1 MKTRPAPLRFRNP
14 SAAFVLACALGVAL
28 PGCGGVA
35 DADRLY
41 EQKQYAQAIDAYQAV
56 YEEHRRD
63 ARVNY
68 RVGRSFYAMARY
80 DKAEKFL
87 RRAVEAGAKE
97 PDVFWRLAECQDRQK
112 MYADAAKTFQR
123 ILDTDPRNAAALNN
137 LAVMQLQLDEYETAQ
152 GNLEKALSIAPEDP
166 EALFNLGL
174 VYERH
179 HRDDEKAADYFAR
192 FRARAPDAAQ
202 AGEVRDWLRRY
213 ETERSTKRAASR
225 PRPADPVAISPV
237 DAPDVS
243 EAIDPPPARR
253 AAVFDTTA
261 PAPPPPPRRESPIF
275 GTGRPAVSPDDPLS
289 PELFKSLVDAEDYA
303 TVLRRFKAEVGK
315 TDPDYGRYAFYA
327 GLAELEQKNPPGAV
341 ALLTDAAKR
350 HPDEPEFLLQ
360 LGWAHHSAGDGEAA
374 RKLWEDGRSRFP
386 EHRDDFQRALE
397 ALP

>member
-1 MKTRPAPLRFRNP
+1 MNTRPPRRASPRSLPF
-14 SAAFVLACALGVAL
+14 AAALLALA
-28 PGCGGVA
+28 GCGGVA

-56 YEEHRRD
+56 YDEHRRD
-63 ARVNY
+63 PQVNY

-97 PDVFWRLAECQDRQK
+97 RDVFWRLAECQDRQK
-112 MYADAAKTFQR
+112 MYFDASKTFQR
-123 ILDTDPRNAAALNN
+123 ILETDPRSTAALNN
-137 LAVMQLQLDEYETAQ
+137 LAVMQIQLDDYATAQ
-152 GNLEKALSIAPEDP
+152 GNLEKALSISPEDA

-179 HRDDEKAADYFAR
+179 HRDPEKAADYFAR

-213 ETERSTKRAASR
+213 ETERTAKRAASR
-225 PRPADPVAISPV
+225 PRPPDPVAVSPV
-237 DAPDVS
+237 DAP
-243 EAIDPPPARR
+243 EPPETGDPLDAVTARPARR
-253 AAVFDTTA
+253 AAVFDTS
-261 PAPPPPPRRESPIF
+261 APPPPPRESPVF
-275 GTGRPAVSPDDPLS
+275 GTGGPAVRPDDPLS
-289 PELFKSLVDAEDYA
+289 PEVFRGLVDAEDYE
-303 TVLRRFKAEVGK
+303 TVSRRFQEEVRK
-315 TDPDYGRYAFYA
+315 NDPDYGRYAFYA
-327 GLAELEQKNPPGAV
+327 GLAELEKKNVPGAV
-341 ALLTDAAKR
+341 TLLTEAAKR
-350 HPDEPEFLLQ
+350 HPDEPDFLLQ

-386 EHRDDFQRALE
+386 ERRDEFQRALE

>member
-1 MKTRPAPLRFRNP
+1 MKIRPTALCSVMFTL
-14 SAAFVLACALGVAL
+14 VLAGALG
-28 PGCGGVA
+28 GCGGVA

-56 YEEHRRD
+56 YEEFRRD

-87 RRAVEAGAKE
+87 RRAIEAGAKE
-97 PDVFWRLAECQDRQK
+97 PDVLWRLAECQDRQK
-112 MYADAAKTFQR
+112 MYVDAAKTFQR
-123 ILDTDPRNAAALNN
+123 VLNADPRNPAALNN
-137 LAVMQLQLDEYETAQ
+137 LAVMQLQLDEFETAQ
-152 GNLEKALSIAPEDP
+152 GNLEKALSIAPDDP
-166 EALFNLGL
+166 EALFNMGL

-213 ETERSTKRAASR
+213 EAERSTQRATSR
-225 PRPADPVAISPV
+225 PRPVEPAAISPI

-243 EAIDPPPARR
+243 EEITARPTRR
-253 AAVFDTTA
+253 AAVFDSAA
-261 PAPPPPPRRESPIF
+261 PAPAPTPRRESPIF
-275 GTGRPAVSPDDPLS
+275 GTGRPSVAPDDPLS
-289 PELFKSLVDAEDYA
+289 PDLFRGLVDAEDYA
-303 TVLRRFKAEVGK
+303 TVLRRFKDEVRK
-315 TDPDYGRYAFYA
+315 SDPDYGRYAFYT

-360 LGWAHHSAGDGEAA
+360 LGWAHHSAGDGEVA
-374 RKLWEDGRSRFP
+374 RKLWEDGRTRFP